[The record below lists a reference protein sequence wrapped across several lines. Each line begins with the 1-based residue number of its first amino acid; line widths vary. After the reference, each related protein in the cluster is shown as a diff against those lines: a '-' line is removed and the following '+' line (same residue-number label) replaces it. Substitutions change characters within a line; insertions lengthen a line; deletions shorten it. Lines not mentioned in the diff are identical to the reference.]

1 MQGSYGRKVTKL
13 LIAGS
18 MVSLVVALLLIFC
31 SATASKSG
39 QIDSATAALI
49 PALANDTTVL
59 LTMTVGTLES
69 VSALDNNCSQT
80 DTITIPRTKPI
91 VYCYLITNTSDITYT
106 THSLESTG
114 SGPKLTQSKFHLSAA
129 RRLN

>member
-18 MVSLVVALLLIFC
+18 MGSLVVALLLIF
-31 SATASKSG
+31 AVQQPAKASNNST
-39 QIDSATAALI
+39 TAALI

-69 VSALDNNCSQT
+69 VSALENN
-80 DTITIPRTKPI
+80 
-91 VYCYLITNTSDITYT
+91 
-106 THSLESTG
+106 
-114 SGPKLTQSKFHLSAA
+114 
-129 RRLN
+129 